1 MAKSTNPRPGPAP
14 PRHDLDRPAH
24 DPAPVDLGSESVAG
38 EEDPGASIEPP
49 SNPPPKTPS
58 PPASGRGSG

>member
-1 MAKSTNPRPGPAP
+1 MTKSTNPRPNPARP
-14 PRHDLDRPAH
+14 PHVLDRPAH

-49 SNPPPKTPS
+49 SDPPPKAPTS
-58 PPASGRGSG
+58 PSGRGSG